1 MSNSNILTLLA
12 EARSALYAIAKTYD
26 DHELRARAL
35 EVYESTA
42 PDTASDADRAL
53 SVGWR
58 RLTDSLPDADRYPR
72 VLIYTEG
79 VDFNGEQFF
88 DVTADSLNENS
99 YESPDDQPEVC
110 RAATH
115 WMPRPFVDV
124 NALMAAPAGQWVHC
138 SPALLQAGVSC
149 AHTPRRP
156 CDCQPE
162 NGGHDHFIA
171 FNNIEASQAGAE
183 SRKDLARSVFGGINA
198 LRWLLNI
205 TTEFDRK
212 DVRTRQAARLLDEFS
227 PNDGITNRVHLE
239 RLWKALHDE
248 LSTKDVIACL
258 RAHADAKP
266 EDPASWA
273 QEVIRLLGACRL
285 NFNWPD
291 LDALMKDLEVRGNA
305 IFSGQPKEPTANAA
319 AHCDEGEQAG
329 AGICASGACGKST
342 VRPARDEP
350 TSASVSSSPCARCVS
365 WQYCAGHGCMA
376 LPGTDVGTSGPQAS

>member
-1 MSNSNILTLLA
+1 MSNSNIVTLLA

-42 PDTASDADRAL
+42 PETASEDADRTL
-53 SVGWR
+53 SVGWC
-58 RLTDSLPDADRYPR
+58 RLTDSLPDSDRYPR

-88 DVTADSLNENS
+88 DVKADSLNENS
-99 YESPDDQPEVC
+99 YESPDDQPEIC

-115 WMPRPFVDV
+115 WMPRPFVDS
-124 NALMAAPAGQWVHC
+124 NAQMAAPAGRWVHC
-138 SPALLQAGVSC
+138 SPALIQAGVNC
-149 AHTPRRP
+149 EHTPRRP
-156 CDCQPE
+156 CQCQPE

-171 FNNIEASQAGAE
+171 FNVNEASKVGAE
-183 SRKDLARSVFGGINA
+183 SRKDLARGVFGGINA

-239 RLWKALHDE
+239 RLWKALHDQ

-258 RAHADAKP
+258 RAHADWKP
-266 EDPASWA
+266 EDPALWA
-273 QEVIRLLGACRL
+273 LEVIRLLGACRL

-291 LDALMKDLEVRGNA
+291 LDALMKELEERGNA
-305 IFSGQPKEPTANAA
+305 IFSGKLTAKAA
-319 AHCDEGEQAG
+319 PQSGEGEQAG
-329 AGICASGACGKST
+329 TGTCESDPCGKST
-342 VRPARDEP
+342 VRPAGGDP
-350 TSASVSSSPCARCVS
+350 AASSAPSSPCHRCVS
-365 WQYCAGHGCMA
+365 WGYCAGHGCMA
-376 LPGTDVGTSGPQAS
+376 LPGTDVGTWGPQAS